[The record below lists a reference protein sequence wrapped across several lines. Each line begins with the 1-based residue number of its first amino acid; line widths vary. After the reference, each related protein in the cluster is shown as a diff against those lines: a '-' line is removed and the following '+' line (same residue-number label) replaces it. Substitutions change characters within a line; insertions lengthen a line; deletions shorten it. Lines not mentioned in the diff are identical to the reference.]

1 MTRIRSII
9 AVCSLLSAMLLAY
22 FGQPKIVQA
31 QTAFD
36 LEGKSLDPLAAASG
50 KIVVLVFLRQDC
62 PVSNRYA
69 PVIQKI
75 SSERADDVRFW
86 LVFPDKTETSNRIQK
101 YLQDYGYRLPGLRD
115 PEHVLV
121 KLAQAETTPEV
132 AVFDH
137 NRHLIYHGRID
148 NWYVEFGRPRPAPT
162 THELSDAIEAALSG
176 KAISP
181 SAVKGVGCYISDL
194 E

>member
-1 MTRIRSII
+1 MIRVRSAI
-9 AVCSLLSAMLLAY
+9 ALSSVLAAMLIAY
-22 FGQPKIVQA
+22 LGQPGLVQA
-31 QTAFD
+31 QTTFD
-36 LEGKSLDPLAAASG
+36 LEGRSMDPFAATSE
-50 KIVVLVFLRQDC
+50 KIVVLVFLRLDC
-62 PVSNRYA
+62 PVSSRYA

-75 SSERADDVRFW
+75 SSEHQGDVRFW
-86 LVFPDKTETSNRIQK
+86 LVFPDKTETSNAVQN
-101 YLQDYGYRLPGLRD
+101 YLKDFRYRLPALRD

-121 KLAQAETTPEV
+121 KLAHAATTPEV

-137 NRHLIYHGRID
+137 NRHLVYHGRID

-176 KAISP
+176 KPITP
-181 SAVKGVGCYISDL
+181 NAVKGVGCYISDL

>member
-1 MTRIRSII
+1 MARVRSAI
-9 AVCSLLSAMLLAY
+9 AVSSLLAVVLLACL
-22 FGQPKIVQA
+22 GQPRLGQA

-36 LEGKSLDPLAAASG
+36 LEGKSVDPLAAAGG
-50 KIVVLVFLRQDC
+50 KIVVLVFLRRDC
-62 PVSNRYA
+62 SVSSRYA

-75 SSERADDVRFW
+75 SSEHEDDIRFW
-86 LVFPDKTETSNRIQK
+86 PIFPDKTETSKRIEK

-137 NRHLIYHGRID
+137 NRHLVYHGRID

-162 THELSDAIEAALSG
+162 THELNDAIEAALSG
-176 KAISP
+176 KLVTPRAI
-181 SAVKGVGCYISDL
+181 K
-194 E
+194 